1 MCCPTA
7 SFLHTL
13 RVKLERNSGYS
24 LVFFSPLLS
33 HEYMTWFILISLVTC
48 STFFQKCKAVLA
60 KNTHIKMLQKL
71 WPQLKNADQFWK
83 SKSTSAMKPREEPL
97 WWRTDFQKFTT
108 VLFFARVCADV
119 ARQLKN
125 RCKKQEALLNWAL
138 APIWEKQIKM

>member
-1 MCCPTA
+1 MCYPTDCPLT
-7 SFLHTL
+7 FL
-13 RVKLERNSGYS
+13 KDKGEWNSEYS
-24 LVFFSPLLS
+24 LVFFSSLVS

-48 STFFQKCKAVLA
+48 STFFQKCKAVSA

-97 WWRTDFQKFTT
+97 WWGTDFQKFTT
-108 VLFFARVCADV
+108 VLFLAGVCADV
-119 ARQLKN
+119 ARQLRN
-125 RCKKQEALLNWAL
+125 RCKKQEALLNWVL